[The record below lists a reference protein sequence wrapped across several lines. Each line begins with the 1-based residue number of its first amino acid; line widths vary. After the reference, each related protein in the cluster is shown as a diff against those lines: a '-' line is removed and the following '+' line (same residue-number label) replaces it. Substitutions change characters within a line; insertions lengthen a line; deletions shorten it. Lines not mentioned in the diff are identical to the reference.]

1 MITQMKDNCLNG
13 ARTSKIHQDGAAP
26 GLNCLTSAT
35 GGQPFMS
42 RGTRGHKST
51 TTVYN
56 FLKIMQWNAEG
67 LVKKKTELQ
76 HLLKRES
83 IDICCIQETHLK
95 KDKSF
100 KMRGYQCIRTD
111 RGGERKKGGV
121 LTLVKSHINA
131 YLSDS
136 STDSA
141 EYQTIKINTETKEI

>member
-1 MITQMKDNCLNG
+1 MECRR
-13 ARTSKIHQDGAAP
+13 A
-26 GLNCLTSAT
+26 C
-35 GGQPFMS
+35 
-42 RGTRGHKST
+42 
-51 TTVYN
+51 
-56 FLKIMQWNAEG
+56 
-67 LVKKKTELQ
+67 KKKTELQ

-131 YLSDS
+131 YLIPSDS
-136 STDSA
+136 
-141 EYQTIKINTETKEI
+141 

>member
-1 MITQMKDNCLNG
+1 MITQIKYNCLNG

-26 GLNCLTSAT
+26 GLNRLTSAT

-42 RGTRGHKST
+42 RGTMGQKST

-67 LVKKKTELQ
+67 LVKKKTELE

-111 RGGERKKGGV
+111 RGGERKKEGV
-121 LTLVKSHINA
+121 LTLVNSHINA
-131 YLSDS
+131 YLIPSDS

-141 EYQTIKINTETKEI
+141 E

>member
-1 MITQMKDNCLNG
+1 MITQMKYNCLNG

-26 GLNCLTSAT
+26 GLNRLTSAT

-42 RGTRGHKST
+42 TRGHKST

-67 LVKKKTELQ
+67 LVKKKTELE

-95 KDKSF
+95 NDKSF
-100 KMRGYQCIRTD
+100 KMRGYQGRKTD
-111 RGGERKKGGV
+111 RGGEKKKGGV
-121 LTLVKSHINA
+121 LT
-131 YLSDS
+131 
-136 STDSA
+136 
-141 EYQTIKINTETKEI
+141 

>member
-1 MITQMKDNCLNG
+1 MITQMKYNCLNG

-26 GLNCLTSAT
+26 GLNRLTSAT

-51 TTVYN
+51 TSVYN
-56 FLKIMQWNAEG
+56 FLKIIQWNAEG
-67 LVKKKTELQ
+67 LVKKKTELE

-121 LTLVKSHINA
+121 
-131 YLSDS
+131 
-136 STDSA
+136 
-141 EYQTIKINTETKEI
+141 

>member
-1 MITQMKDNCLNG
+1 MITQMKCNCLNG

-26 GLNCLTSAT
+26 GLNRLTSAI

-67 LVKKKTELQ
+67 LVKKKTELE

-83 IDICCIQETHLK
+83 IDI
-95 KDKSF
+95 
-100 KMRGYQCIRTD
+100 
-111 RGGERKKGGV
+111 
-121 LTLVKSHINA
+121 NA
-131 YLSDS
+131 
-136 STDSA
+136 
-141 EYQTIKINTETKEI
+141 